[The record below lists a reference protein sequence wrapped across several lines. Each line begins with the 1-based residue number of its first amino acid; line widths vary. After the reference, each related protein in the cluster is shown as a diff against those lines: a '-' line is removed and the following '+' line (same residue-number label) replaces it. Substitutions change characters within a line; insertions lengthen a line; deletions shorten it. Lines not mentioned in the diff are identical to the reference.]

1 MFKKFC
7 TTGPCDASI
16 HYMVNIDDK
25 LVQIKKMI
33 DQGDYFVINRS
44 RQYGKTTTLLNLV
57 DFISSEYE
65 VIFIDFQGFAKGD
78 FSSTKKFSQAFLKRL
93 TIYNFK
99 DQLVKKCFQDQFLS
113 GLNKLTIEI
122 SDLFIKLSEFCAH
135 SPKPIVLLIDEV
147 DQASNYDVFVDFLS
161 QIRSSYIQRIKT
173 PTFKSVILAGVQ
185 DLQTLKRRMRSDQES
200 IGNSP
205 WNIATDFDIDLSLQP
220 LGIANMLEEYKND
233 YSLTFDQKYFANQIY
248 AYTSGYPYLVSKICE
263 IIDLKISNDANFN
276 SKEKAWTEEGFLK
289 AINILL
295 ISKNTLFGSLDDK
308 LDSYPQ
314 LQSNI
319 NSILL
324 TGNEVGYNPRIT
336 WQNEA
341 LMYGFLK
348 IENNKLV
355 VANRIFETYLYNNLL
370 TSDEAAN
377 TEEYKLAIRNKP
389 KFVTNGYLDM
399 ELILQ
404 KFVEVFHDLYG
415 EQLKDL
421 SSDDPK
427 NYAFIEEE
435 GRRRFLLFLRPI
447 INGAGNY
454 YIEAQTRDQ
463 KRTDLI
469 VDYLG
474 KRYIVELKIWHGN
487 SYNERGEEQLTGY
500 LEYFHQTEGYMLSFN
515 FNKNKQIGIK
525 HNVIG
530 KYKIIEA
537 VV

>member
-1 MFKKFC
+1 M
-7 TTGPCDASI
+7 
-16 HYMVNIDDK
+16 HYMVNIDNQ
-25 LVQIKKMI
+25 LSQIKQMI
-33 DQGDYFVINRS
+33 DHGKYFVINRS
-44 RQYGKTTTLLNLV
+44 RQYGKTTTL
-57 DFISSEYE
+57 ISLKSYLKNEYQ
-65 VIFIDFQGFAKGD
+65 VIFLDFQYFNNFQSTFKFVAKFLAYLSD
-78 FSSTKKFSQAFLKRL
+78 YKFEDHSYNEWFKEHYEK
-93 TIYNFK
+93 TIK
-99 DQLVKKCFQDQFLS
+99 DPKDPMIDMGYLFDILSKFCMLV
-113 GLNKLTIEI
+113 
-122 SDLFIKLSEFCAH
+122 
-135 SPKPIVLLIDEV
+135 PKPIVLLIDEV
-147 DQASNYDVFVDFLS
+147 DQFSNYNFIVDFLTNLRY
-161 QIRSSYIQRIKT
+161 QYISKIAYENKT
-173 PTFKSVILAGVQ
+173 TFQSVILAGVQ
-185 DLQTLKRRMRSDQES
+185 DLQTLKRRMRSEQES
-200 IGNSP
+200 IENSP
-205 WNIATDFDIDLSLQP
+205 WNIATDFDIDLSLHP
-220 LGIANMLEEYKND
+220 LGIANMLEEYKKD
-233 YSLTFDQKYFANQIY
+233 YSLTFDQKYFADQIY

-421 SSDDPK
+421 NSDNPK